1 MTTTSRQSIQPQV
14 RSFDGLS
21 IRYTESNRP
30 MGGRRLASWAQRSD
44 VWTPLLLFWKRA
56 EAGDLGNREEQ
67 RLRAD
72 RRRRS
77 RPGRCGGILLRSLV
91 SAIQV

>member
-14 RSFDGLS
+14 RSIDGLS
-21 IRYTESNRP
+21 IRYAESNRP
-30 MGGRRLASWAQRSD
+30 MGGRRLASWARRSD
-44 VWTPLLLFWKRA
+44 VWPPLLLFRKRA
-56 EAGDLGNREEQ
+56 EAGDLGNREEE

-72 RRRRS
+72 WRRRS
-77 RPGRCGGILLRSLV
+77 RLGRCGGILLRSRV